1 MDHAITTLQI
11 ALDTARNNEPI
22 HRAEGNIVQADACLA
37 HADELGA
44 GLAAL
49 TLVSKGLI
57 VLPKEVT
64 PHQEYRMLEAGDV
77 IQEGDEMLCYNKGPW
92 EPALVENHG
101 AKLHLGYVKHRRP
114 VKRSLENPPQSD
126 NVPL

>member
-1 MDHAITTLQI
+1 MNHAITTLQI

-22 HRAEGNIVQADACLA
+22 HRAEGNIEQADACRA
-37 HADELGA
+37 HADELEA

-57 VLPKEVT
+57 VLPKEAA
-64 PHQEYRMLEAGDV
+64 PSREYRMLEAGEL
-77 IQEGDEMLCYNKGPW
+77 IWPGDQYRCEDGTWLETSTDGWPVLTT
-92 EPALVENHG
+92 LVGE
-101 AKLHLGYVKHRRP
+101 YRRP
-114 VKRSLENPPQSD
+114 VKRSLDNPPQSD